1 VIVVPLSSSPKASPP
16 ILVPI
21 DCDGRPAVAVSD
33 QIRPVSKERL
43 ISRVGVA
50 TTEEM
55 AALEDALRQIMQ
67 RFKVSSGSRAE
78 ELEKESEARAANLMK
93 PHHELNLN
101 GKIGF

>member
-1 VIVVPLSSSPKASPP
+1 MFVK
-16 ILVPI
+16 
-21 DCDGRPAVAVSD
+21 
-33 QIRPVSKERL
+33 
-43 ISRVGVA
+43 
-50 TTEEM
+50 
-55 AALEDALRQIMQ
+55 